1 MECDEGTS
9 GRVLANLITSAVQDL
24 NLPLS
29 DVRGQCYDGAS
40 NMPSYLNG
48 AAALI
53 HQSCGDKA
61 FYTYCSARCLNLC
74 IVSMA
79 NVQLVKNMWAI
90 MKELAMF
97 FNMSPKRQQALD
109 DHAKDDETR
118 VSKLVDLSTTRW
130 MARHDAL
137 SVLLEVFSTGVSMLK
152 SMSGNNFKGQQHLQ
166 NS

>member
-1 MECDEGTS
+1 
-9 GRVLANLITSAVQDL
+9 
-24 NLPLS
+24 
-29 DVRGQCYDGAS
+29 
-40 NMPSYLNG
+40 
-48 AAALI
+48 
-53 HQSCGDKA
+53 
-61 FYTYCSARCLNLC
+61 
-74 IVSMA
+74 MA

-152 SMSGNNFKGQQHLQ
+152 SMSDDQEEWRDSTTKATGLLASIKRFDFLITLIVTSRIMEYTKVR
-166 NS
+166 